1 MYEKFRELL
10 ERTGKNVRQVSLE
23 TGISESALSM
33 WKKRQGG
40 ISIENAVR
48 IADCFG
54 VTLDELVRG
63 TDEDNGNGSSE
74 ETGN

>member
-1 MYEKFRELL
+1 MYDRFRELL
-10 ERTGKNVRQVSLE
+10 ERTGKNVRQVSRE

-33 WKKRQGG
+33 WKKRQGT
-40 ISIENAVR
+40 ISIENAVK

-54 VTLDELVRG
+54 ITLDELVG
-63 TDEDNGNGSSE
+63 HENQCSGCSE